1 MASSDTESGILIPAL
16 EDSIQGPVTLEYFRK
31 GIYFAAVRVFF
42 QGTACVLCFDEEGLL
57 KKLPPNPRASL
68 LAKMDIVG
76 NVLLVSTD
84 KKKKKLTKELVE
96 EELFNF

>member
-1 MASSDTESGILIPAL
+1 MASNNSESGILIPAL
-16 EDSIQGPVTLEYFRK
+16 EGPIQGPVTLEYFRK
-31 GIYFAAVRVFF
+31 GMYFAAVRVFF
-42 QGTACVLCFDEEGLL
+42 QGTVCVLYFDEEGLL

-84 KKKKKLTKELVE
+84 KKKKLTKELVE

>member
-16 EDSIQGPVTLEYFRK
+16 EGPIQGPVTLESFA
-31 GIYFAAVRVFF
+31 YFAAVRVFF
-42 QGTACVLCFDEEGLL
+42 QGTMCVLYFDEEGLL